1 MNDTLIKCAG
11 CADDI
16 NTEQDLFYGSENNGN
31 TYCPSCYEADLR
43 DASTVM
49 LTGPDYERDADNEPI
64 RILVGDWFIE
74 DRWAEPFTDLG
85 IKRAYI
91 HTDGWRGYHE
101 TRIDGWT
108 EVLSGWTT
116 GGWGDPI
123 SDRKQPFNEWA
134 ESLFTGENVPPVN
147 VAVITDPTSNVFST
161 AIGVFVPDA
170 DVDTFTEWLNGELDN
185 LRYALS

>member
-11 CADDI
+11 CGDEI
-16 NTEQDLFYGSENNGN
+16 NTNDDEFYGSELTGD
-31 TYCPSCYEADLR
+31 TYCPSCYRSDLES
-43 DASTVM
+43 ASTA
-49 LTGPDYERDADNEPI
+49 LFAGPDYTRVAREPVQV
-64 RILVGDWFIE
+64 LVGSSFVE
-74 DRWAEPFTDLG
+74 DRYGESFDGVEFT
-85 IKRAYI
+85 RRYI
-91 HTDGWRGYHE
+91 ATDGWRGYTMTE
-101 TRIDGWT
+101 IDGWT

-123 SDRKQPFNEWA
+123 ADRKQPFNEWA

-170 DVDTFTEWLNGELDN
+170 DVDTFTEWLNGEFDN